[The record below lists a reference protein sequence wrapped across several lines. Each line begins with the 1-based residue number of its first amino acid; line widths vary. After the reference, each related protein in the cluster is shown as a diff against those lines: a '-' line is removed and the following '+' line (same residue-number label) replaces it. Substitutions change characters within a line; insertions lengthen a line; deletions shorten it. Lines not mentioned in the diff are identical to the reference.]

1 MNIPTNRDAV
11 LAKIYK
17 VIQSCESLNQL
28 DVAIEMVHCYRRM
41 YGNDKY
47 FRELSI
53 IALDMRTTLHLL
65 TLLVYKI

>member
-41 YGNDKY
+41 YEDQGNTYDLL
-47 FRELSI
+47 R
-53 IALDMRTTLHLL
+53 IASNVRTRL
-65 TLLVYKI
+65 YIY

>member
-41 YGNDKY
+41 YEDQSRTYDLLK
-47 FRELSI
+47 
-53 IALDMRTTLHLL
+53 IASNVRTRL
-65 TLLVYKI
+65 YIY

>member
-17 VIQSCESLNQL
+17 VIQSCETLNQL
-28 DVAIEMVHCYRRM
+28 QAAFEMTHCYRRM

-53 IALDMRTTLHLL
+53 IALDRRNLF
-65 TLLVYKI
+65 YIY